1 MQTEKINRCRKMLL
15 QDVAPAVETGMLA
28 QHKDVKAIEA
38 KNTCLN
44 SDTTSVNCG
53 RSIKCLHG
61 QITDNEDIEMLV
73 AVY

>member
-1 MQTEKINRCRKMLL
+1 MLL

-28 QHKDVKAIEA
+28 QHKDVKDIEE

-44 SDTTSVNCG
+44 SYTSTSVNCG
-53 RSIKCLHG
+53 RSRKHLHG
-61 QITDNEDIEMLV
+61 RITDNEDIEMLV